1 MKKGKHIAIAIL
13 TILFLTVVIPIA
25 INESY
30 KHGVVYV
37 TKWDASDVLAYY
49 GTLLVTMTTVVTLV
63 GTIQFTRKQIQ
74 HNQFL
79 EKNRTKW
86 EKVESIITQALVDVS
101 PLKIK
106 SAYEIDISNINIDMN
121 ADKPYPLFIVNYT
134 IILRLQSYTT
144 TARTSLDMISC
155 YINPIEHEQI
165 ADYVK
170 ELHNAINQFCAIEYE
185 LEKQYMNMQMV
196 GTINNGKIPND
207 LLLIC
212 YNQINDIQKKIP
224 IAHDETYQRLLNM
237 KREVF
242 NRIYAELEVKANQI
256 LRFWQK
262 RG

>member
-1 MKKGKHIAIAIL
+1 MKKGQHIAIAIL
-13 TILFLTVVIPIA
+13 AILFFTVAIPIA

-37 TKWDASDVLAYY
+37 TKWDASDVLAYF

-63 GTIQFTRKQIQ
+63 STIQFTRKQIQ

-106 SAYEIDISNINIDMN
+106 SAYEIDISNINIAMN

-134 IILRLQSYTT
+134 IILRLQSYAT
-144 TARTSLDMISC
+144 TAKTSLDMISC
-155 YINPIEHEQI
+155 YINPVEHEQI
-165 ADYVK
+165 ANYVK

-185 LEKQYMNMQMV
+185 LEQQYINMQMI

-212 YNQINDIQKKIP
+212 YN
-224 IAHDETYQRLLNM
+224 
-237 KREVF
+237 
-242 NRIYAELEVKANQI
+242 
-256 LRFWQK
+256 
-262 RG
+262 

>member
-1 MKKGKHIAIAIL
+1 MSRKKWILVIIL
-13 TILFLTVVIPIA
+13 TILLFSIAIPIA

-30 KHGVVYV
+30 KHGVIYV
-37 TKWDASDVLAYY
+37 TKWDASDVLTYY
-49 GTLLVTMTTVVTLV
+49 GTLLVTTTTVVTLV

-74 HNQFL
+74 HDQFL

-86 EKVESIITQALVDVS
+86 EKVESIITQALVDIS
-101 PLKIK
+101 PLK
-106 SAYEIDISNINIDMN
+106 SACEIDISNINIDMN
-121 ADKPYPLFIVNYT
+121 ADKSYPLFIVNYT
-134 IILRLQSYTT
+134 IILRLQLYAT
-144 TARTSLDMISC
+144 TAKTSLDMISC
-155 YINPIEHEQI
+155 YISPVEHEQI

-185 LEKQYMNMQMV
+185 LEKQYMNMQMF
-196 GTINNGKIPND
+196 GMMNNGKIPND

-212 YNQINDIQKKIP
+212 TNQINEIQKKIP

-242 NRIYAELEVKANQI
+242 NRIYTELEVKANQI